1 MMRAGSLL
9 LLLVLASCAKSPV
22 RGGADAGSLP
32 HYKVLASI
40 APGGELTADVTLT
53 LPPGTFMEGDF
64 ILGRRFALQPVETSP
79 RAEVR
84 VEPTDQPL
92 DGLHGIHVR
101 FDDATAAQARQVTV
115 RFRYSGPIFA
125 NEKQDRLGYTPDA
138 IEMALELMWL
148 PYVSELNR
156 RFTVDAELQGIA
168 PDMVVVAQGDV
179 RHEGDRVYVHRSVGD
194 FDFAWVA
201 VRGLKVVQEPGIEFY
216 ARDLADPLVQVLR
229 KHSLAAA
236 HFHQQWFGP
245 LPGGPI
251 RLAVVPRGVGGAYAR
266 VGYTIIAD
274 GKKPGE
280 PPSELNELSRAAT
293 VAHEFA
299 HAWWSPADP
308 FSEDYWLAESI
319 AQYASWRYIEAT
331 FGTEKLYT
339 DLQKAREAIKD
350 AGPVLGHGRASRLV
364 LYTKTPLLLK
374 DLEQQIG
381 RERLDVVLVKL
392 SRHPPRK
399 TQEFLDALRGV
410 AGDQAAADFEAALRA
425 G

>member
-1 MMRAGSLL
+1 MMRTGL
-9 LLLVLASCAKSPV
+9 LLLVFALAACAQPSA
-22 RGGADAGSLP
+22 RHDAGSDGVL
-32 HYKVLASI
+32 HYQVLASI
-40 APGGELTADVTLT
+40 AQGGELTADVTIT
-53 LPPGTFMEGDF
+53 LPPGTFSEGDF
-64 ILGRRFALQPVETSP
+64 ILGRRFALQPIETSP
-79 RAEVR
+79 HAEVQ
-84 VEPTDQPL
+84 VKPTDEPL

-101 FDDATAAQARQVTV
+101 FDAGQTRPMTV

-156 RFTVDAELQGIA
+156 RFTVDAELRGIA
-168 PDMVVVAQGDV
+168 PDLVVVAQGDV
-179 RHEGDRVYVHRSVGD
+179 RHAGDRVHIHRKAAD
-194 FDFAWVA
+194 FDFAWAA
-201 VRGLKVVQEPGIEFY
+201 VRGLKVAREPGIEFY
-216 ARDLADPLVQVLR
+216 ARDFEDPLVQVLR
-229 KHSLAAA
+229 KHALAAA
-236 HFHQQWFGP
+236 RFHQQWFGP

-266 VGYTIIAD
+266 IGYTIIAD
-274 GKKPGE
+274 GRKPGE
-280 PPSELNELSRAAT
+280 PPPEVVELSRAAT

-299 HAWWSPADP
+299 HAWWAPADP

-331 FGTEKLYT
+331 FGTEKLYA

-381 RERLDVVLVKL
+381 REQLDAVLVKL
-392 SRHPPRK
+392 SRTPPRK

-410 AGDQAAADFEAALRA
+410 AGERVAADFEAALRA

>member
-1 MMRAGSLL
+1 MMRTGSLL
-9 LLLVLASCAKSPV
+9 LLLLTLASCAHQPSRPD
-22 RGGADAGSLP
+22 GTL
-32 HYKVLASI
+32 HYQVLASI
-40 APGGELTADVTLT
+40 AAGGELTADVTIT
-53 LPPGTFMEGDF
+53 LPPGTFSEGDF
-64 ILGRRFALQPVETSP
+64 ILGRRFSLQPIETSP
-79 RAEVR
+79 RADVR
-84 VEPTDQPL
+84 VEPTDKPL

-101 FDDATAAQARQVTV
+101 FDSDRSGPRTV

-156 RFTVDAELQGIA
+156 PFTVDAELRGIA
-168 PDMVVVAQGDV
+168 PDLTVVAQGDV
-179 RHEGDRVYVHRSVGD
+179 QHQGDRVHIHRRVAD

-201 VRGLKVVQEPGIEFY
+201 VRGLKVAQEPGIEFY
-216 ARDLADPLVQVLR
+216 ARDFADPLVQVLR
-229 KHSLAAA
+229 KHALASAR
-236 HFHQQWFGP
+236 FHQHWFGP

-251 RLAVVPRGVGGAYAR
+251 RLAVVPRHVGSAYAR

-274 GKKPGE
+274 GRKPGE
-280 PPSELNELSRAAT
+280 PPPEISEIGRAAT

-299 HAWWSPADP
+299 HAWFAPADP

-331 FGTEKLYT
+331 FGTGRLDT
-339 DLQKAREAIKD
+339 DLQKARDAIKD
-350 AGPVLGHGRASRLV
+350 AGPVLGHGRPSRLV

-381 RERLDVVLVKL
+381 REQLDSVLVKL
-392 SRHPPRK
+392 SRNPPRK
-399 TQEFLDALRGV
+399 THEFLDALRGV
-410 AGDQAAADFEAALRA
+410 AGDRVAAEFEAALRA